1 MFEYSGIQAS
11 KPKREQFD
19 DGHSSK
25 PKPSRISRNTY
36 AAAFV
41 NLGARKSKLVRHFKN
56 ETITSS
62 TPRGS
67 VDNRFHK
74 AAALLGPSLLVLD
87 QSVRSLRANANLE
100 NRVQVKSI
108 GKGGTAPVPQK
119 GSFIVSQ
126 TPNSLTQT
134 PVLGGPVEINET
146 DQNGQNIPFFDVSR
160 RPFLSGMADR
170 KKKKKIIFSD

>member
-1 MFEYSGIQAS
+1 
-11 KPKREQFD
+11 
-19 DGHSSK
+19 
-25 PKPSRISRNTY
+25 
-36 AAAFV
+36 
-41 NLGARKSKLVRHFKN
+41 
-56 ETITSS
+56 
-62 TPRGS
+62 
-67 VDNRFHK
+67 
-74 AAALLGPSLLVLD
+74 VLD
-87 QSVRSLRANANLE
+87 QSVRSLRAGKAILE

-160 RPFLSGMADR
+160 SHFCPGRIGKRRRKLFFLTEYCSEVNKKTFILACEPGSNFIGFFSPFNQVAATRLMLTTEDISATSSGDT
-170 KKKKKIIFSD
+170 